1 MRKNLLKIPKLAEF
15 PIDVGI
21 LASVLKPQ
29 VPIKPLYLLLS
40 KNPKKKNKT
49 ESHFQTTRNQN
60 LERFSYKQKNPTFFI
75 HLLLKTNCCCC
86 CVYARKFGL
95 VNNPNQSQKH
105 FDFVN
110 GFFRAKQKIKT
121 SRYHIH

>member
-60 LERFSYKQKNPTFFI
+60 LERFSYKQKIPLFSYI
-75 HLLLKTNCCCC
+75 YC
-86 CVYARKFGL
+86 
-95 VNNPNQSQKH
+95 S
-105 FDFVN
+105 
-110 GFFRAKQKIKT
+110 KQIVVVVVCMPG
-121 SRYHIH
+121 SSD